1 MSDAR
6 SASSQMQRDVDG
18 QDDPFQK
25 LMAVSGAVSLP
36 DELFCGREK
45 ALSIYM
51 RGQGA
56 GLEFRSFPSKGQ
68 AQGRQCGSAFGSPES
83 S

>member
-36 DELFCGREK
+36 DELFCGRK
-45 ALSIYM
+45 KLSLYI
-51 RGQGA
+51 
-56 GLEFRSFPSKGQ
+56 
-68 AQGRQCGSAFGSPES
+68 
-83 S
+83 